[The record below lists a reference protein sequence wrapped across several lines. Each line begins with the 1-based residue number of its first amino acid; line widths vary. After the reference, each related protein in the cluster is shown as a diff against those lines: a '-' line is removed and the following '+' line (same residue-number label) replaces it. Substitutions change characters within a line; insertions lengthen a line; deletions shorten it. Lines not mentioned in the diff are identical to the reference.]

1 MNYGQLRRRER
12 LFLLIVGLGLALASG
27 WMWFRHSA

>member
-12 LFLLIVGLGLALASG
+12 LFLLIAGLGLALFSG
-27 WMWFRHSA
+27 WMWCRHGA

>member
-12 LFLLIVGLGLALASG
+12 LFLLIVGLGLAVISG
-27 WMWFRHSA
+27 WMWVRHSA